1 MNQAKTK
8 TYQKE
13 DIETL
18 KQFMAQ
24 MTIDELVSFITEVCR
39 IADEE
44 KKPGTH
50 FQNPKTQTGVNF
62 TK

>member
-1 MNQAKTK
+1 MSQAKHQ
-8 TYQKE
+8 TYQPE

-24 MTIDELVSFITEVCR
+24 MTIDELVSFITEVLKMPN
-39 IADEE
+39 EE

-50 FQNPKTQTGVNF
+50 F
-62 TK
+62 